1 MTAGTRVEN
10 PKKVVPIHDRE
21 HFWLFGDADAGSATV
36 PRIHGNYLLRR
47 GNKYTIPNGNLDLSE
62 IIPEYREWHELAEE
76 ENRFSK
82 PHLHSKLTLNPKQHL
97 NLSTQALI

>member
-1 MTAGTRVEN
+1 MIENIFGFSGMQTLDLQQCPGYTAIT
-10 PKKVVPIHDRE
+10 
-21 HFWLFGDADAGSATV
+21 
-36 PRIHGNYLLRR
+36 YY